1 MKITQVVAALI
12 WREDKILI
20 CRRPANKARAL
31 LWEFPGGKVEA
42 GETKQQALVRECR
55 EELGITVVPGS
66 VYYEVTHT
74 YPDITIHLTLFN
86 CTAKGEPQ
94 RLEHAALKWVQPHDV
109 TAYDFCPADKAIVA
123 EIAAQANAKIKTE
136 RLYLREL
143 TISDEAELKTF
154 LQDEEVMYA
163 WEAPFTDTEVTAW
176 LTENLRRYKADGFS
190 FYAVI
195 EKCSGK
201 FLGVCGPLIETINGE
216 RRMGVA
222 YIFNKACWGN
232 GYAAEA
238 AQASVNYAF
247 GALGAEEVI
256 AEIRPENKKSRR
268 VAERLGMEVCGS
280 FVKTY
285 KGKEMPHFIYVLSK
299 PQKSGRNGAGNV

>member
-42 GETKQQALVRECR
+42 GETKQQALMRECR
-55 EELGITVVPGS
+55 EELGITVAPGS

-86 CTAKGEPQ
+86 CTTQDEPQ
-94 RLEHAALKWVQPHDV
+94 RLEHSELTWVLPQNV

-123 EIAAQANAKIKTE
+123 KIAAQANAKIKTE

-143 TISDEAELKTF
+143 TPSDEAELKTF
-154 LQDEEVMYA
+154 LQDKEVMYA
-163 WEAPFTDTEVTAW
+163 WEAPFTDAEVAAW

-190 FYAVI
+190 FYAAI

-201 FLGVCGPLIETINGE
+201 FLGVCGPLIETINGV
-216 RRMGVA
+216 RYMGVA
-222 YIFNKACWGN
+222 YIFAKAYWGN

-238 AQASVNYAF
+238 AAACVNYAF
-247 GALGAEEVI
+247 DSLSADEVI

-268 VAERLGMEVCGS
+268 VAERLGMTISGS

-285 KGKEMPHFIYVLSK
+285 KGKEMPHLIYVLNK
-299 PQKSGRNGAGNV
+299 PQNSGRNGAGNV

>member
-42 GETKQQALVRECR
+42 DETKQQALMRECR

-94 RLEHAALKWVQPHDV
+94 RLEHSELACVLPQNI

-123 EIAAQANAKIKTE
+123 KIAAQANAKIKTE

-143 TISDEAELKTF
+143 TPGDEAELKTF

-163 WEAPFTDTEVTAW
+163 WETPV
-176 LTENLRRYKADGFS
+176 S
-190 FYAVI
+190 H
-195 EKCSGK
+195 S
-201 FLGVCGPLIETINGE
+201 
-216 RRMGVA
+216 
-222 YIFNKACWGN
+222 
-232 GYAAEA
+232 
-238 AQASVNYAF
+238 
-247 GALGAEEVI
+247 
-256 AEIRPENKKSRR
+256 
-268 VAERLGMEVCGS
+268 
-280 FVKTY
+280 
-285 KGKEMPHFIYVLSK
+285 
-299 PQKSGRNGAGNV
+299 

>member
-94 RLEHAALKWVQPHDV
+94 QLEHSELAWVLPKNV

-123 EIAAQANAKIKTE
+123 KIAAQANAKIKTE

-143 TISDEAELKTF
+143 TPGDEAELKTF

-163 WEAPFTDTEVTAW
+163 WEAPFTDAEVTAW
-176 LTENLRRYKADGFS
+176 LTENLRR
-190 FYAVI
+190 
-195 EKCSGK
+195 
-201 FLGVCGPLIETINGE
+201 
-216 RRMGVA
+216 
-222 YIFNKACWGN
+222 
-232 GYAAEA
+232 
-238 AQASVNYAF
+238 
-247 GALGAEEVI
+247 
-256 AEIRPENKKSRR
+256 
-268 VAERLGMEVCGS
+268 
-280 FVKTY
+280 
-285 KGKEMPHFIYVLSK
+285 
-299 PQKSGRNGAGNV
+299 